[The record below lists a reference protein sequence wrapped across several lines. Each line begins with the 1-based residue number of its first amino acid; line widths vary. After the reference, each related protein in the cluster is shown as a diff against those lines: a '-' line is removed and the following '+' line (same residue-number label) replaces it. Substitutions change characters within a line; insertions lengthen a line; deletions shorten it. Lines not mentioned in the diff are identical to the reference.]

1 MHQGILIPNK
11 MKGLRNKSI
20 AVLLCLLVVLSSIT
34 PMFADDLYTEENSES
49 IAEYYNGKII
59 NDAAFEV
66 VGSDVT
72 SEPSVNSTELIREEN
87 EEVAEDEA
95 PCDVPEQNENVAPED
110 DGEVTIYTS
119 PVIRGTMAA
128 YGGSELIV
136 DSFPA
141 YYAAVSPSS
150 EQYIKLI
157 STTNTLEDAVAE
169 LRNNMKKRILG
180 ASSYYFIYETPFTK
194 DDTPDVIQDLVNRAF
209 AHTGVSDEGD
219 YLKWHSSGYVSSLQ
233 WAEKDGVYYCC
244 ANFQTLNFR
253 TTADQE
259 MLVSDKVNQIVNELG
274 LNTGITDYEK
284 AYRIHKYLVEN
295 VSYRDSGLK
304 SEFTAFG
311 CLVQQHCVCQ
321 GYAVSLYRLA
331 LAAGLDC
338 RVITSDPADHMWNII
353 KVGNRYYNIDSTWDT
368 TMIAWTDFLC
378 GDASSDDARYPSFK
392 DSHMAPNIDGSM
404 YYRPSWVEA
413 YNVSIDSY
421 PCFNE
426 KVNNSP
432 NGASFGIRPN
442 HNIITK
448 CTPDSS
454 GYCTKCGQRA
464 TPHVH
469 VFDQKIE
476 KYEYMVKFGTC
487 QENAN
492 YKYVCVCGI
501 AGDETYIGSSLY
513 ASDITG
519 TMVNA
524 YNPHRDIDRDDVCD
538 LCGISL
544 VHDCADW
551 LTKNPRVES
560 TCTETGIYGHYQ
572 CSVCNRKYWDPDYA
586 HSKDNAVTNQQ
597 LVLPKKAH
605 EDINNDGECDTCRA
619 HVCGP
624 ATLTKHEAKEA
635 TCDRNGNKEYYSC
648 TCTIRFYTDANATHQ
663 VASKDITLPA
673 LGHTGEY
680 VVIKQPQ
687 YGEKGEKVM
696 ICTRCGA
703 KVYDEIPA
711 LTDTSACNHIDKNDD
726 GVCDTCSTKTGHIHS
741 SYTLT
746 KHDAVKATCTKAGNK
761 EYYSCSCGTQYFTN
775 ASATSLTTLQAVTI
789 PATGHSYGAWTITK
803 PAAIGVAGEK
813 TATCSS
819 CGAKKTE
826 PIAALT
832 APSKNVKVQSANN
845 LVAYADGVQV
855 EVDSAGYIELDSYD
869 VKTITTFEYSSTDT
883 ATNYPV
889 GSSMKVYFV
898 SKDSSGNLV
907 ATINNSF
914 NGLFEYTG
922 VSVRNEG
929 EQGIRI
935 NTDIPK
941 ATLNTLKTTGV
952 SGWRYVESG
961 TLFGNDAYLSGISVV
976 LGSPKTA
983 NAKFTNPLKASGSCD
998 TYASNLYFKDIA
1010 NCKVIFSIR
1019 PYITLTNGT
1028 DTITLY
1034 GGIIHRSIGS
1044 VAYQNRNL
1052 YAAGSERYNY
1062 IWNIIVTC
1070 YPEKASERK

>member
-34 PMFADDLYTEENSES
+34 PMFADDAIS
-49 IAEYYNGKII
+49 I
-59 NDAAFEV
+59 
-66 VGSDVT
+66 
-72 SEPSVNSTELIREEN
+72 
-87 EEVAEDEA
+87 EDELVITDEVNDSQELFVE
-95 PCDVPEQNENVAPED
+95 CEESGELLSEIYEESTTSSGEETESENNEGIV
-110 DGEVTIYTS
+110 YTS
-119 PVIRGTMAA
+119 PVYQFTRDPFGTEEVHL
-128 YGGSELIV
+128 YERPVVHGSYVNSANKKYEQLI
-136 DSFPA
+136 A
-141 YYAAVSPSS
+141 
-150 EQYIKLI
+150 
-157 STTNTLEDAVAE
+157 TTNSFDDAAAE
-169 LRNNMKKRILG
+169 YRRDLKMR
-180 ASSYYFIYETPFTK
+180 ASYLHEYYFVTAEPVSEESVSEWCDRLFDKATE
-194 DDTPDVIQDLVNRAF
+194 
-209 AHTGVSDEGD
+209 HTGVPTEGD
-219 YLKWHSSGYVSSLQ
+219 YIAWHVSG
-233 WAEKDGVYYCC
+233 GVYSLSYTVKDELYYVCINC
-244 ANFQTLNFR
+244 YSTFR
-253 TTADQE
+253 DTADQQ
-259 MLVSDKVNQIVNELG
+259 MLVDGKVNDIVTSLG
-274 LNTGITDYEK
+274 LKTDITDYEK
-284 AYRIHKYLVEN
+284 IFRIHQYFVEH
-295 VSYRDSGLK
+295 VVYGAILYDSAYT
-304 SEFTAFG
+304 SFG
-311 CLVQQHCVCQ
+311 CLINEICACQ
-321 GYAVSLYRLA
+321 GYAISLYRLA
-331 LAAGLDC
+331 LEAGLDC
-338 RVITSDPADHMWNII
+338 RVIVSYPADHAWNIV
-353 KVGNRYYNIDSTWDT
+353 KVGNTYYNIDATWEHD
-368 TMIAWTDFLC
+368 MNSWSMFLC
-378 GDASSDDARYPSFK
+378 GDEISDTQGFPSFH
-392 DSHMAPNIDGSM
+392 DNHMGIDAAGNP
-404 YYRPSWVEA
+404 YYRPAWVEL
-413 YNVSIDSY
+413 YNISVDAY

-426 KVNNSP
+426 RINQSS
-432 NGASFGIRPN
+432 NGADFFIKPYHNGIPN
-442 HNIITK
+442 

-524 YNPHRDIDRDDVCD
+524 YNPHRDIDRDDICD

-605 EDINNDGECDTCRA
+605 EDINNDGECDACRA

-680 VVIKQPQ
+680 VVTKQPQ

-703 KVYDEIPA
+703 KVHDEIPA